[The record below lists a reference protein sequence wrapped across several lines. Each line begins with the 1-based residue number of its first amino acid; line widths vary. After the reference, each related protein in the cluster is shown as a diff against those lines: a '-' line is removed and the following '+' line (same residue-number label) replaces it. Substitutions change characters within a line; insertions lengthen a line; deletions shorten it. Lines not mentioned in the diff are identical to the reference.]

1 MMNFKNWF
9 NLLEH
14 FESYGKLNGPDDMV
28 YLNEFFVLLEDD
40 EFDPFSHLQDTGKI
54 IEEDDCVLT
63 ISDPNSKLSHL
74 NSPSLSLPAGYACP
88 FADVCKSQAH
98 RYGKTYKSGK
108 KIKDFGDIRC
118 FAASAEVQYKNVR
131 ENRWRNYDLLR
142 KVEKTGGV
150 PAMADLLLR
159 SIAYY
164 ESTTGTMKIF
174 RIHDS
179 GDFYNQ
185 NYFDAWIE
193 AAAKR
198 SDILFYAYTKS
209 LPFWAE
215 RKEDVP
221 SNLRLIAS
229 EGGKADEL
237 IDKEGF
243 RKAVIVKDKG
253 EAIEKKLNIDVNDFL
268 AAFGEDDFAL
278 LLHGV
283 QSKESG
289 NNALSMK
296 NSQLIKDTAKQ
307 FGVDSDQIEELL
319 GLYTKA
325 A

>member
-14 FESYGKLNGPDDMV
+14 FESHGKINGPEDIV

-40 EFDPFSHLQDTGKI
+40 EFDPFSHLQDSGKI
-54 IEEDDCVLT
+54 SEEDDCVLT
-63 ISDPNSKLSHL
+63 ISKPNSKLSTL
-74 NSPSLSLPAGYACP
+74 NAPSLSLPAGYACP
-88 FADVCKSQAH
+88 FADICKSKAH
-98 RYGKTYKSGK
+98 KSGGK
-108 KIKDFGDIRC
+108 FADGKSIKDFGDIRC
-118 FAASAEVQYKNVR
+118 FAASAEARLPDVR
-131 ENRWRNYDLLR
+131 KNRWRNYDLLK
-142 KVEKTGGV
+142 KVGKKGGV
-150 PAMADLLLR
+150 PAMANLLLR

-164 ESTTGTMKIF
+164 ESANGTMKIF
-174 RIHDS
+174 RVHDS

-185 NYFDAWIE
+185 DYFDAWVE
-193 AAAKR
+193 AASKR

-209 LPFWAE
+209 LPFWAG
-215 RKEDVP
+215 RKEDIP

-289 NNALSMK
+289 NNSLSMK
-296 NSQLIKDTAKQ
+296 NSKLIKDTAKQ

-319 GLYTKA
+319 GIYTKA